1 MPAAR
6 DPAATRSSPHPS
18 PPAEVFWAE
27 PPVRDVVLVRGRDAV
42 RFLDG
47 FQTAAVAKLGENR
60 GTEAF
65 FTDGRGH
72 VLALANI
79 FRPAGVSHETGASQ
93 KAGAPQ
99 VDVEAVACTPSGE
112 HAAVWLD
119 LPAGTAVGLV
129 EHLEHY
135 HIREDVEF
143 THVTPGGP
151 PIVFVG
157 GPNAA
162 AWLAASDHSRFIG
175 VLPCDPL
182 ELGAGSLGGV
192 PVRLVRSDRYGVGG
206 FELRAAAADVPRLI
220 DWLSASGVPRVDT
233 AVLEEL
239 RILGRHPE
247 PCDIPPKTLPQELDR
262 PAAISFTK
270 GCYLGQET
278 VARLDALGHV
288 NRRLVVVAVDGDPP
302 EPPAAVLGPDETPVG
317 TITSACRSTR
327 LGCGIGL
334 ALVHVK
340 PLVAG
345 VTISVAGRPARI
357 LTAAEPGQEA
367 HA

>member
-6 DPAATRSSPHPS
+6 NPAITRSSPLPS
-18 PPAEVFWAE
+18 PPADVFWAE
-27 PPVRDVVLVRGRDAV
+27 PPVRDVVLARGSDAV

-47 FQTAAVAKLGENR
+47 FQTAAVAKLGENL

-72 VLALANI
+72 VLVLANI
-79 FRPAGVSHETGASQ
+79 FRPAGVSPE
-93 KAGAPQ
+93 AGIAHDAGDTQ
-99 VDVEAVACTPSGE
+99 TDVEATACTPGGE

-119 LPAGTAVGLV
+119 LPAGTAAGLV

-143 THVTPGGP
+143 VHVTRGSTAAM
-151 PIVFVG
+151 FVG

-162 AWLAASDHSRFIG
+162 AWLAARDRSRFIG
-175 VLPCDPL
+175 ALPCKPL
-182 ELGAGSLGGV
+182 ELGAGSLDGV

-206 FELRAAAADVPRLI
+206 FELGAAAADAPRLI
-220 DWLSASGVPRVDT
+220 DWLSASGVPRVD
-233 AVLEEL
+233 AGVLEEL

-288 NRRLVVVAVDGDPP
+288 NRRLVVVAVEGDPP
-302 EPPAAVLGPDETPVG
+302 EPPAAVLGPDDTSLG
-317 TITSACRSTR
+317 TITSACRSAR

-340 PLVAG
+340 SLAAG
-345 VTISVAGRPARI
+345 VTMSVAGRPARI
-357 LTAAEPGQEA
+357 LAAAELGQKA

>member
-1 MPAAR
+1 MSAAR
-6 DPAATRSSPHPS
+6 DPAATRSSPPPS

-27 PPVRDVVLVRGRDAV
+27 LPVRDVVLVRGNDAL

-47 FQTAAVAKLGENR
+47 FQTAAVAKLGANR

-72 VLALANI
+72 VLVLANI
-79 FRPAGVSHETGASQ
+79 FRPAGVPHEAGVSHD
-93 KAGAPQ
+93 AGDTQ
-99 VDVEAVACTPSGE
+99 TDVEAIACTPSGE
-112 HAAVWLD
+112 PAAAWLD
-119 LPAGTAVGLV
+119 LPAGTAAGLV

-143 THVTPGGP
+143 THVTPGGTP
-151 PIVFVG
+151 AVFVG
-157 GPNAA
+157 GPGAA
-162 AWLAASDHSRFIG
+162 AWLAARDRSRFIG
-175 VLPCDPL
+175 ALPCEPL

-192 PVRLVRSDRYGVGG
+192 PVRLLRSDRYGVGG
-206 FELRAAAADVPRLI
+206 FELRAIAADVPRLI
-220 DWLSASGVPRVDT
+220 DWLTASGVPRVD
-233 AVLEEL
+233 AGVLEEL

-302 EPPAAVLGPDETPVG
+302 ALPAAVLGPDDTSLG
-317 TITSACRSTR
+317 TITSACRSAR

-340 PLVAG
+340 PLAAG
-345 VTISVAGRPARI
+345 VTMAVAGRPARI
-357 LTAAEPGQEA
+357 LAAAEPGQEA